1 MKVYIHLAL
10 SYLKKQKGR
19 TAALILGVALAVML
33 VFGFNVIS
41 ESQSRNQLANIYK
54 MYGTYQGIFINLR
67 KDKLGQI
74 KNDKDVAQSA
84 AAADFGN
91 IVADNGLSMILN
103 SSDKDYIGMNGY
115 KLVKGHLPDS
125 QGELVLEAQAL
136 DKMGLKEELGKTID
150 FKIKKQYIDGKGMK
164 QVHIEKRKFKLV
176 GILDKPKQYY
186 DGIYSLKG
194 FTHFKENEENLI
206 PNNLIT
212 YDEIVKLKSNSNL
225 SGKLNQI
232 RERYGIGRL
241 DYEVNSQLIYALN
254 DLASHDTSSFR
265 DKLSRAVVV
274 TAVLLIYNMFNIS
287 LIDMIKQIG
296 MLRVIGASKKHTRL
310 IMGFQSLFILI
321 VGIISGLL
329 LGVVFSYFGIRL
341 YSFTSTLLDVSES
354 SIYISSDSIC
364 KAIEVGIITVAVS
377 SMIPIWM
384 SGRVSPIEAV
394 RKTDRSKKNHKNGWH
409 HRVGKKLFG
418 LTGEMAY
425 ENVWRN
431 KWRTLIIVVSVAMAG
446 YLFIDDIATINN
458 QNLRDKTS
466 TQISNMQEN
475 DFKLSFAGNTD
486 SDFVG
491 YTREDVKR
499 MSSIDGVKNVG
510 TKVTLEGFLESDIK
524 DLNDN
529 FVKYNG
535 INGKDVSNTIE
546 VKGYDDKQL
555 KGFQKYVEKGDVSSL
570 NNSSGEYPNA
580 VVFNYYYDILR
591 NHSLE
596 GVRKNLNI
604 GDIIT
609 IQIPNTENDNFK
621 YKKCKVRVAALFKPE
636 WIYRGD
642 STRGRYMEVVLP
654 QEYIMSV
661 SGKNMYDQV
670 SVQSEEGKDIYVYK
684 GINKVLQNKLFPYI
698 ESRLSYAEEDRTY
711 ALQALKSHM
720 VIVILILF
728 IAGMNVYNTIKNNL
742 LIRINEFSIMRAIG
756 MTVKQLKSM
765 IIREAVLYGVL
776 SSIIAA
782 FLGSYRVYEYYERVN
797 RDYKYAFGVTDMP
810 QFKFPIIPV
819 LLYSGIVI
827 GICILSAYISSR
839 EAGKFNIVDGLN
851 VTE

>member
-19 TAALILGVALAVML
+19 TVALVLGVALAVML
-33 VFGFNVIS
+33 VFAFNVIS

-54 MYGTYQGIFINLR
+54 MYGTYQGIFTNLM

-84 AAADFGN
+84 AATNFGN

-103 SSDKDYIGMNGY
+103 SSDKDYIEMNGY
-115 KLVKGHLPDS
+115 KLVKGRLPNS

-194 FTHFKENEENLI
+194 FTYFKEDEENLI
-206 PNNLIT
+206 PNSLIT

-225 SGKLNQI
+225 SGELNQI

-241 DYEVNSQLIYALN
+241 DYEVNSQLISALN
-254 DLASHDTSSFR
+254 DLASQNTSSFR
-265 DKLSRAVVV
+265 DKLNILVVI

-310 IMGFQSLFILI
+310 IIGFQSLFILI

-329 LGVVFSYFGIRL
+329 LGTVFSYFGIKL
-341 YSFTSTLLDVSES
+341 YSFMSTLLDVSES
-354 SIYISSDSIC
+354 SIYISSNSIW

-394 RKTDRSKKNHKNGWH
+394 RKTDRSKKNHQNGWH

-418 LTGEMAY
+418 LTGEVAY

-446 YLFIDDIATINN
+446 YLFVYDIAIVNN
-458 QNLRDKTS
+458 AELDNATS
-466 TQISNMQEN
+466 IQMSNMQEN
-475 DFKLSFAGNTD
+475 SFKLSFTGNTD

-491 YTREDVKR
+491 YTKEDVKR
-499 MSSIDGVKNVG
+499 ISDIDGVKNVG

-524 DLNDN
+524 DLHDD

-535 INGKDVSNTIE
+535 ITGKDVSTPIE
-546 VKGYDDKQL
+546 VKGYDEKRL

-570 NNSSGEYPNA
+570 NNSLSEYPNA
-580 VVFNYYYDILR
+580 VVFNYYYDILK

-596 GVRKNLNI
+596 KVRKNLKI

-609 IQIPNTENDNFK
+609 IQIPNIENNSFK
-621 YKKCKVRVAALFKPE
+621 YKECKVRVAALLKSEWVFK
-636 WIYRGD
+636 GD
-642 STRGRYMEVVLP
+642 STRGRYMEVILP
-654 QEYIMSV
+654 QEYLMSV

-670 SVQSEEGKDIYVYK
+670 SVQSEERKDIHVYNE
-684 GINKVLQNKLFPYI
+684 INKVLQNKLFPYVESKLSYI
-698 ESRLSYAEEDRTY
+698 EESEESRTEV
-711 ALQALKSHM
+711 LKSHM

-765 IIREAVLYGVL
+765 IIKETVVYGIFG
-776 SSIIAA
+776 SIIAA
-782 FLGSYRVYEYYERVN
+782 FLGIYRVYEGYERVS
-797 RDYKYAFGVTDMP
+797 RDYKNGFGVINMP
-810 QFKFPIIPV
+810 QFKFPIIPI

-827 GICILSAYISSR
+827 GICILSAYISAR
-839 EAGKFNIVDGLN
+839 KAGKFNIVEGLN